1 VPSTGLEPVP
11 NGLKVRCSATRATTA
26 EVDAE
31 GIEPSSDGLR
41 VRCPAIRRRIRMRR
55 LSRESRRLRFLG
67 CHYSFVREHPSVGPG
82 GIEPPW
88 SCDARVTAEPVS
100 IAVYDPICCR
110 AVDGIRTRDSDL
122 ASRRVTPTLRPHIA
136 RTRIPLFDIEFFDIE
151 SSCTHTSSPRRE
163 SHPNRRLTRA
173 LLCLLSYEGKRGP
186 PRNRTSLRSLW
197 RRSDAQHPRP
207 IDGRLPHL
215 CAVRLMLVLN
225 NSSGCKRQKRKR
237 PGTSRC
243 PASRKSLYG

>member
-1 VPSTGLEPVP
+1 
-11 NGLKVRCSATRATTA
+11 
-26 EVDAE
+26 
-31 GIEPSSDGLR
+31 
-41 VRCPAIRRRIRMRR
+41 M
-55 LSRESRRLRFLG
+55 
-67 CHYSFVREHPSVGPG
+67 GPG

-100 IAVYDPICCR
+100 IAVYDPNCGR

-122 ASRRVTPTLRPHIA
+122 ASRRVTPTLRPRIA
-136 RTRIPLFDIEFFDIE
+136 RAHESRSTRNRSLDLE
-151 SSCTHTSSPRRE
+151 SSRAHTSSPRRE

-207 IDGRLPHL
+207 IDGRSPHL

-225 NSSGCKRQKRKR
+225 NSSVFKRQKRKR

-243 PASRKSLYG
+243 PAS